1 MPSKLRR
8 FLIGDPLETSQ
19 LVHQRLSNYMALAVF
34 SSDAIS
40 SVAYATEE
48 VLLMLITA
56 GVMALELSIPIS
68 IAIAALFAIVTWSY
82 RQTIHAYPSGGGSYI
97 VAKDNLGTEAGLVAA
112 AALLTDYVL
121 TVAVSVASGI
131 AAITSA
137 FQNLYPYRVE
147 LCLLAVTFITI
158 ANLRGVRESGKL
170 FSIPTYFFIVT
181 MFIMVISG
189 LYKILFLHESI
200 RHYSPQANNI
210 AHDVGIFL
218 ILRAF
223 ASGCTAL
230 TGIEA
235 ISNGIPAFKPPEPRN
250 AQKTL
255 TTMAMVCIFMFTGT
269 AILAYQLKIVPH
281 ETETVISQIARG
293 IFGKNSLY
301 YCVQVGTALI
311 LILAANTSFADFPR
325 LASILARAGFMPRQ
339 MASYGDRLVFA
350 NGIIFLGFISCILLI
365 IFGGSTHRLI
375 PLYAVGV
382 FLSFT
387 MSQTGMVFHWLKR
400 REPGWHYSIV
410 VNALGALTTGI
421 ITGVILVTKFIHGA
435 WIIIIFIPVLVLLFN
450 RIRVHYKQTAASL
463 AVSGDKIDIEPL
475 KTRVFFPI
483 SGITTVSIRA
493 LRFCLSISNDVT
505 GIYINVNQ
513 ESTEEVQAQIDM
525 MKLPIPFVILD
536 SPYRSIIRP
545 LVNFIDDE
553 SRKNPDMIITLV
565 IPEFMPRR
573 WWHYVLHNQTAMV
586 IYAALRGRENVVI
599 TSVRKQLPK

>member
-1 MPSKLRR
+1 MAGKIGR
-8 FLIGDPLETSQ
+8 FLIGNPLETSQ
-19 LVHQRLSNYMALAVF
+19 LEQQRLSNYMALAVF

-48 VLLMLITA
+48 ILLILIAA
-56 GVMALELSIPIS
+56 GTIALHLSIPITIG
-68 IAIAALFAIVTWSY
+68 IAVLFAMVTMSY

-97 VAKDNLGTEAGLVAA
+97 VAKDNLGTNVGLVAA

-137 FQNLYPYRVE
+137 FPQFYPFRVE

-170 FSIPTYFFIVT
+170 FSIPTYFFIVAMSIT
-181 MFIMVISG
+181 IIFGI
-189 LYKILFLHESI
+189 YKVFFLHETAAE
-200 RHYSPQANNI
+200 YSSQISRAT
-210 AHDVGIFL
+210 HDIGLFL
-218 ILRAF
+218 VLRAF

-235 ISNGIPAFKPPEPRN
+235 ISNGIPAFRSPESRN

-255 TTMAMVCIFMFTGT
+255 TAMAILCIFMFTG
-269 AILAYQLKIVPH
+269 IGMLAFKFKIIPH
-281 ETETVISQIARG
+281 ETETVVSQIARFV
-293 IFGKNSLY
+293 FGKNILY

-311 LILAANTSFADFPR
+311 LILAANTSFAGFPR
-325 LASILARAGFMPRQ
+325 LASMLARAGFMPRQ

-350 NGIIFLGFISCILLI
+350 NGIVFLGFVSSVLLI

-387 MSQTGMVFHWLKR
+387 LSQIGMIFHWLR
-400 REPGWHYSIV
+400 LREPGWHYSIV
-410 VNALGALTTGI
+410 VNSLGAVTTGLVTGI
-421 ITGVILVTKFIHGA
+421 ILITKFKHGA
-435 WIIIIFIPVLVLLFN
+435 WIVVIFIPTMVFFFN
-450 RIRVHYKQTAASL
+450 RIAAHYKETANSL
-463 AVSGDKIDIEPL
+463 KVADGYVDLTPL

-483 SGITTVSIRA
+483 SGITTVALRA
-493 LRFCLSISNDVT
+493 LQFCFAISKDVT

-513 ESTEEVQAQIDM
+513 ESTEAVKAQVEK

-536 SPYRSIIRP
+536 SPYRSIIAP
-545 LVNFIDDE
+545 LVKFIDKE
-553 SRKNPDMIITLV
+553 SLDNPDTIITLV
-565 IPEFMPRR
+565 IPEFMPHK
-573 WWHYVLHNQTAMV
+573 WWHYILHNQTAMV